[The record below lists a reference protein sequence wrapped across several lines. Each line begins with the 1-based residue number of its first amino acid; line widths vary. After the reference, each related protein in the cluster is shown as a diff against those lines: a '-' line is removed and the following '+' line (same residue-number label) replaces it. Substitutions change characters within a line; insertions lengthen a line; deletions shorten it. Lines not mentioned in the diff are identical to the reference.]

1 MCVTGDQHK
10 SVSPCQEK
18 ENGEEDN
25 EVEEDEEDVGDE
37 EEEEDR
43 EGRFF
48 LCHAEQRGD
57 ETEQQQNM
65 SINIMQR

>member
-37 EEEEDR
+37 EEEDR

-48 LCHAEQRGD
+48 FMPC
-57 ETEQQQNM
+57 
-65 SINIMQR
+65 

>member
-37 EEEEDR
+37 EEDR

-48 LCHAEQRGD
+48 YAMLSKELMK
-57 ETEQQQNM
+57 QNNNKTCP
-65 SINIMQR
+65 SI

>member
-37 EEEEDR
+37 EEEDR
-43 EGRFF
+43 EGRIFYAM
-48 LCHAEQRGD
+48 LSKEVMKRNNNKTCQ
-57 ETEQQQNM
+57 
-65 SINIMQR
+65 SI